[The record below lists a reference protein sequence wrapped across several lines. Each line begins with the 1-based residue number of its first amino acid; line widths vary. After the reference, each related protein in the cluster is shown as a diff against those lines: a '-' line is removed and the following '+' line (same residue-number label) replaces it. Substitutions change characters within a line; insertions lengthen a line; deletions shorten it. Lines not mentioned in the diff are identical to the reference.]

1 MPTKITSTD
10 ITVRANGGAYTT
22 NTVRGQRA
30 SCTHSAEE
38 AANRLGRKLYGD
50 GFRHAQLV
58 PQQGSSHVVSVYR
71 LHGVEGIRIV
81 L

>member
-1 MPTKITSTD
+1 MAKKITSAEV
-10 ITVRANGGAYTT
+10 TVRINGGAYTT

-30 SCTHSAEE
+30 SSTCSAEE

-50 GFRHAQLV
+50 GFKHAQLV
-58 PQQGSSHVVSVYR
+58 PRPGSTHIVSTYR
-71 LHGVEGIRIV
+71 LHGLEENRVV

>member
-10 ITVRANGGAYTT
+10 VTVRLDGPAYVT

-30 SCTHSAEE
+30 SCAHSAEE

-50 GFRHAQLV
+50 GFKHAQLV
-58 PQQGSSHVVSVYR
+58 PLKGAGATQTAYR
-71 LHGVEGIRIV
+71 LHGLEEIRFV